1 MRQEKI
7 ASVVIIV
14 LQYMAK
20 KKHFKGPIIF
30 SPGPIWWA
38 FRCVTWLEQ
47 IWKPWSHSEKLCL
60 STRRVMWW
68 DQRGQLL
75 RSMFNSRSVGQA
87 LLLMYCN
94 VKIRS
99 SGLVVVMAVADVVTA
114 IIETLTV
121 GVPVGGVGTKAI
133 VWHEWGITRRSS
145 ERIRL

>member
-1 MRQEKI
+1 
-7 ASVVIIV
+7 
-14 LQYMAK
+14 
-20 KKHFKGPIIF
+20 
-30 SPGPIWWA
+30 
-38 FRCVTWLEQ
+38 
-47 IWKPWSHSEKLCL
+47 
-60 STRRVMWW
+60 MWW

-133 VWHEWGITRRSS
+133 V
-145 ERIRL
+145 